1 MFQKTV
7 IDKYLKAQKQEQISQ
22 QWNMF
27 KAYFHN
33 AEIQENIRNAKE
45 EQFQEGFLR
54 ELFVKIL
61 GYTLNPEPNFNLTT
75 EYKNVKD
82 SKKADGGII
91 VGNKVKAVIELKGT
105 NTTDLSKI
113 EVQAFGYKN
122 NQEGCTYVITSN
134 FEKLRLYIDNAIEY
148 IEFNL
153 FTLTIDYFKLLYLCL
168 AFENLSKDI
177 PKKIKDDS
185 LSQEDIITKRLY
197 KDYSVFK
204 RELFTNLSRL
214 NPQYDALIL
223 FKKSQKLLDRFLFLF
238 FAEDRQL
245 LPPNS
250 VRLIL
255 NDWND
260 LQERDVDIPLYQRFK
275 KYFEY
280 LNTGYKGKR
289 YDVFAYNGGLFK
301 PDEILDAIK
310 IDDQLLYNHTL
321 KLSEYDFNSEVDVNI
336 LGHIFE
342 NSLNEIEE
350 IQAELEGQEVD
361 KSKTKRKKDGVFY
374 TPKYITKYIVENT
387 VGKLCEEKRAELDIT
402 DEAYQATTK
411 RSRKKLEN
419 LQLYREWL
427 LQLTI
432 CDPACGSGAFLN
444 EALNFLIAE
453 HRYIDELS
461 AKYNKDAFVLS
472 DVEKSILENNLYGV
486 DLNEE
491 SVEIAKLSLWLRT
504 AQRNRKLND
513 LNNNLKCGNSLI
525 DNPDIAG
532 NKAFNWQKEFP
543 KVFSPV
549 DLQAFHVVLTTHNSR
564 TSQRMID
571 YNVKKGPPLE
581 LKLKEEI
588 ALTQYIGDVI
598 KEKGYCCTAYNIC
611 KDHVHLILVCEAEQ
625 LAEQVKTIK
634 GKSSYLFQSNG
645 FKPIGESLWSQK
657 FFAADLDVWKLW
669 TADNAKGYGANDHY
683 IDRAVHYINHN
694 REKHQLPESKE
705 LEKVIAGFVESKEK
719 AFSPQYKGGFD
730 VIIGNPPY
738 VSTKQIS
745 TVDREYYWEKYEN
758 LLFSEMDLYQIF
770 LYQSISVFLKKN
782 GYLGFITPNSYY
794 TNISFKNLRSYLLH
808 KTSINQIID
817 FPYRFYPFEDVNTE
831 TCILLLKKANP
842 HKTQTCFKVVDKK
855 QQQLT
860 KDMINVFRNVNL
872 LPQDSI
878 INKYDEKIIIN
889 TNSLVEKLICSEKMF
904 GNYLELHKGWM
915 SIPKSVNYRG
925 KSYPKGIFTSDEL
938 NIIKGLSEYCIKYLE
953 GRDIH
958 RYYLDKTDKYVYIQ
972 NIDEKTKKW
981 HFSPKIILQRI
992 VGQNK
997 NKIFATIDLENQIIF
1012 PNANLVN
1019 LRNNKHDVR
1028 FYITI
1033 LNSKLISYFYN
1044 AYFGESNTNLTK
1056 LAFESIPIPEI
1067 SNKNQQPFIEKADQM
1082 IALYKEM
1089 QHLADKF
1096 IRTMQRKFEGLEKPS
1111 KKLEK
1116 WYELSFATFLKE
1128 VYKRTSSRGSNPRGL
1143 NPLGKPLGLSEE
1155 AEWEDYFLAE
1165 QQKVL
1170 TIKNK
1175 IDTTDAEIDQM
1186 VYKLYD
1192 LTEDEIKIVE
1202 NS

>member
-1 MFQKTV
+1 
-7 IDKYLKAQKQEQISQ
+7 
-22 QWNMF
+22 
-27 KAYFHN
+27 
-33 AEIQENIRNAKE
+33 
-45 EQFQEGFLR
+45 
-54 ELFVKIL
+54 
-61 GYTLNPEPNFNLTT
+61 
-75 EYKNVKD
+75 
-82 SKKADGGII
+82 
-91 VGNKVKAVIELKGT
+91 
-105 NTTDLSKI
+105 
-113 EVQAFGYKN
+113 
-122 NQEGCTYVITSN
+122 
-134 FEKLRLYIDNAIEY
+134 
-148 IEFNL
+148 
-153 FTLTIDYFKLLYLCL
+153 
-168 AFENLSKDI
+168 
-177 PKKIKDDS
+177 
-185 LSQEDIITKRLY
+185 
-197 KDYSVFK
+197 YSVFK
-204 RELFTNLSRL
+204 RELFANLSRL
-214 NPQYDALIL
+214 NPQYDTLVL

-301 PDEILDAIK
+301 PDEILDTIK

-419 LQLYREWL
+419 LQFYREWL

-588 ALTQYIGDVI
+588 ALTQYIGEVI
-598 KEKGYCCTAYNIC
+598 KEKGYCCMAYNIC
-611 KDHVHLILVCEAEQ
+611 KDHVHLILVCEEEQ

-705 LEKVIAGFVESKEK
+705 LEKVIAGFVKNKEK

-738 VSTKQIS
+738 VQADDTLYNNYQTQKCG
-745 TVDREYYWEKYEN
+745 
-758 LLFSEMDLYQIF
+758 DLYAYFFERGIK
-770 LYQSISVFLKKN
+770 INKEN
-782 GYLGFITPNSYY
+782 GFFGYITPSLFIKGMRYE
-794 TNISFKNLRSYLLH
+794 SLRQFLLKNTTI
-808 KTSINQIID
+808 KEIND
-817 FPYRFYPFEDVNTE
+817 LGDSVFEDVQMPTAISVLRNIKINNQNWNKFIKGSDVIFKLDNDSTKIDAISKIMRGLEIGKDKVNTGINEIKILTGEDIYRYGIKSESYISKEIYNEFKKDNYYFNNERILIRE
-831 TCILLLKKANP
+831 TGNRITSLYINNQEFQQNRSLYSIKIID
-842 HKTQTCFKVVDKK
+842 DKI
-855 QQQLT
+855 QYLY
-860 KDMINVFRNVNL
+860 VL
-872 LPQDSI
+872 CI
-878 INKYDEKIIIN
+878 INSKAIQYYYQTKFAAN
-889 TNSLVEKLICSEKMF
+889 TNIF
-904 GNYLELHKGWM
+904 
-915 SIPKSVNYRG
+915 PKIRIGQV
-925 KSYPKGIFTSDEL
+925 KQLP
-938 NIIKGLSEYCIKYLE
+938 IKKISLSE
-953 GRDIH
+953 
-958 RYYLDKTDKYVYIQ
+958 
-972 NIDEKTKKW
+972 
-981 HFSPKIILQRI
+981 
-992 VGQNK
+992 
-997 NKIFATIDLENQIIF
+997 
-1012 PNANLVN
+1012 
-1019 LRNNKHDVR
+1019 
-1028 FYITI
+1028 
-1033 LNSKLISYFYN
+1033 
-1044 AYFGESNTNLTK
+1044 
-1056 LAFESIPIPEI
+1056 
-1067 SNKNQQPFIEKADQM
+1067 QQPFIEKADQM
-1082 IALYKEM
+1082 IALSKEM

-1096 IRTMQRKFEGLEKPS
+1096 IRTLQRKFEGLEKPS
-1111 KKLEK
+1111 KKLET

-1128 VYKRTSSRGSNPRGL
+1128 VYKRTNSRGL
-1143 NPLGKPLGLSEE
+1143 NSRGLNPLGLSEE
-1155 AEWEDYFLAE
+1155 AEWEDYFLTE

-1186 VYKLYD
+1186 VYKLYG
-1192 LTEDEIKIVE
+1192 LTEEEIKIVE
-1202 NS
+1202 GSK